1 MYSQEA
7 SKDQGFL
14 DRHIIDNLV
23 FAPQPGKE
31 EDEKQKYYRMN
42 TFSTLGYDKDDP
54 KSKPILNY
62 YLNTY
67 KEYGKNLLLGRDNSK
82 TKNMW
87 YT

>member
-1 MYSQEA
+1 MTQ
-7 SKDQGFL
+7 
-14 DRHIIDNLV
+14 
-23 FAPQPGKE
+23 
-31 EDEKQKYYRMN
+31 
-42 TFSTLGYDKDDP
+42 